1 MTRTLK
7 KHALSWL
14 MALALLVSV
23 DISFEIFGYKAY
35 AYTIPPAATTV
46 SEIQGRLKAIADK
59 WHGKTQM
66 DMKNAGASPYGWPDG
81 GNCTSFA
88 KTVFEQVFGLM
99 APGGYEGYIINGS
112 YSDNV
117 TPIVQQKSG
126 NTVSIAKSAFK
137 KAKVGDIVQCKRDST
152 QHTMVI
158 YSVSDEYITVLDC
171 NAQYYNGQWGEKD
184 VIRLRNEYYDFFVNH
199 SSGFTIY
206 RAVNYPADE
215 PETPPRISVPTT
227 KAEVESRINS
237 IINGQYGN
245 GKTFPYSS
253 TPVPIS
259 LAGEAGGTGTFGYA
273 RYVFYQVF
281 GISMSPGVA
290 QNEWQLSNSNG
301 NLETVASCGGTSD
314 ASTMKADIFKTKPGD
329 VIQGKGSG
337 FYQTMIVLSYDEN
350 SITILDCDNDYKCGI
365 AVRTRDWAKFSSAF
379 KQYTIYRS
387 KNYPVSESLK
397 QITVNI
403 TKPAGI
409 GSLDTTIKYVE
420 VCGSGIHTLLSISDN
435 GTMALTGIPDGK
447 YTFTFSANN
456 CAPNRYGVDIKNG
469 TVKGLENGV
478 ELHLIG
484 DIDGNGKVNTLDV
497 AKANAHAK
505 NRILLSGYDLTV
517 SDIDSNGKVNT
528 LDVAKINAHAKNKI
542 GLW

>member
-7 KHALSWL
+7 KRMLTWL
-14 MALALLVSV
+14 MALTVLMSSFAEMKIIGVRVSA
-23 DISFEIFGYKAY
+23 I
-35 AYTIPPAATTV
+35 TV
-46 SEIQGRLKAIADK
+46 SEITIKLKTIADRDNNT
-59 WHGKTQM
+59 WY
-66 DMKNAGASPYGWPDG
+66 MKDG
-81 GNCTSFA
+81 CFA
-88 KTVFEQVFGLM
+88 YARKVFKEVFGIE
-99 APGGYEGYIINGS
+99 APSVIESFSQDRSHQLVNNG
-112 YSDNV
+112 NV
-117 TPIVQQKSG
+117 NWIADCSSVT
-126 NTVSIAKSAFK
+126 TEMIAKDAFLL
-137 KAKVGDIVQCKRDST
+137 AKPGDIVQCLLPVSRGG
-152 QHTMVI
+152 HTMIV
-158 YSVSDEYITVLDC
+158 YSVSETYVTILDC
-171 NAQYYNGQWGEKD
+171 NVYEDGKVY
-184 VIRLRNEYYDFFVNH
+184 LRNESYSDFAKH
-199 SSGFTIY
+199 YAKFTIY
-206 RAVNYPADE
+206 RAVNYPVEE
-215 PETPPRISVPTT
+215 PAPTISAPTT
-227 KAEVESRINS
+227 KAELESRINS

-290 QNEWQLSNSNG
+290 QNEWQLSNGNG

-403 TKPAGI
+403 TKPAGT